1 MPHKCVRCGREYR
14 EANPTILAGCHSCG
28 GRKFLYVREEE
39 KNKDI
44 LEEKPLE
51 VLVQENAAEVLEV
64 ETTERPGGVHREKV
78 ESITIVSP
86 GEYELN
92 IEKLAQ
98 SDERVVGI
106 GREGNYIVDLL
117 SMVKPGRKKKKKK

>member
-14 EANPTILAGCHSCG
+14 EASPTILAGCHSCG
-28 GRKFLYVREEE
+28 GRKFLYVRDEERNRDVLENVPLDAIVQE
-39 KNKDI
+39 KASEI
-44 LEEKPLE
+44 LEVPSDEHI
-51 VLVQENAAEVLEV
+51 A
-64 ETTERPGGVHREKV
+64 RIHREKV

-86 GEYELN
+86 GTYELN

-106 GREGNYIVDLL
+106 GHEGNYIVDLL
-117 SMVKPGRKKKKKK
+117 SMVKKKGKEKKKK